1 MKTKIYIFLISIL
14 ILLSFIFG
22 FGIINTMVSLKY
34 ETNFNDDCI
43 STISGDNLCD
53 SLKDIK
59 YLFYIDLII
68 ISILLLFRNKI
79 LKKADSN

>member
-1 MKTKIYIFLISIL
+1 MKTKIYIFLITIL
-14 ILLSFIFG
+14 ILLAFIFG